1 MWSAG
6 SAVRRYTVRL
16 DLVDADLADA
26 LSEALDASPSL
37 SLVAADERADVTLT
51 DRAATGVAP
60 PVLRLIDGPLP
71 EDAPLD
77 LVLSAAHVVAA
88 GLRVE
93 RGARRDRPA
102 PHLSPRER
110 QVVAL
115 LADGASNKAIA
126 RALGIGERT
135 AKFHV
140 AAVLS
145 RLDARN
151 RSEAVSIALR
161 EGLIVL

>member
-1 MWSAG
+1 MWSGG
-6 SAVRRYTVRL
+6 SALRRYTVRL
-16 DLVDADLADA
+16 DLADADLADA

-37 SLVAADERADVTLT
+37 SLVEPDERPDVTLT
-51 DRAATGVAP
+51 DRAATIAEP
-60 PVLRLIDGPLP
+60 PVLRLVDGPLP
-71 EDAPLD
+71 DDAPVD

-93 RGARRDRPA
+93 RDARRARPA

-110 QVVAL
+110 EVVAL

-140 AAVLS
+140 AAILS
-145 RLDARN
+145 RLNARN
-151 RSEAVSIALR
+151 RSEAVGIALR